1 MATVMKYGTDRHGV
15 RVIRDDPQAS
25 PGALRALRAF
35 DAHTIDPFI
44 CPKCSGLDPDCDVCV
59 SETPVANAIYYIRQQ
74 VSPVD
79 RVISVLRRAI

>member
-1 MATVMKYGTDRHGV
+1 MATVLQYGTDRHGV
-15 RVIRDDPQAS
+15 RVIGDELVRQHRS
-25 PGALRALRAF
+25 MRAF
-35 DAHTIDPFI
+35 DAHWVDPFI

-79 RVISVLRRAI
+79 RVIAVLRRAI